1 MKNGTSGAP
10 GTYLSTW
17 SRVDESALSK
27 TVCLYAA
34 RFCVSLHTRAGRCI
48 GAQCGRT
55 AVRRFISRS
64 EESEL
69 YNRIN
74 RKSGAFPRK
83 RIFVIYARRTGR
95 SVKETGGAIARLKHY
110 D

>member
-1 MKNGTSGAP
+1 MERAALRELIYQRGAASMNP
-10 GTYLSTW
+10 
-17 SRVDESALSK
+17 RCRKQSAYMQLASAFP
-27 TVCLYAA
+27 YI
-34 RFCVSLHTRAGRCI
+34 R
-48 GAQCGRT
+48 AQCGRT

-64 EESEL
+64 EESAL

-83 RIFVIYARRTGR
+83 RISVIYARRTGR